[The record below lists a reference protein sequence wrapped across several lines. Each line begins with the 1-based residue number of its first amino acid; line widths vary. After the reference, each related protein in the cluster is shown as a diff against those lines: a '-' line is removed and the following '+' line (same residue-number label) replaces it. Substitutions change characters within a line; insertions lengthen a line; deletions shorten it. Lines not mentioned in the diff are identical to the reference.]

1 MAQLIAAFADFG
13 VVVQDPVHGPDRA
26 VINALVEQSGVDF
39 GWGEIGKAR
48 LAQSVEHRLSFFG
61 RQRAGRA
68 RSGRERRQWGGPTRA
83 VAIDG
88 GARDAQGVAGG
99 GGEAVAGRQGRLH
112 HGSSSLSGVARGIPS
127 KEATFFWIP
136 MIPSACASRR
146 LRWAFSRLARASSA
160 AMGLTAASFG
170 PRFSG
175 FRASK
180 APASR

>member
-99 GGEAVAGRQGRLH
+99 GGEAVAGRQGDHRLH

-127 KEATFFWIP
+127 KEATFLRNSIG
-136 MIPSACASRR
+136 SRGSISLLEDVAQR
-146 LRWAFSRLARASSA
+146 L
-160 AMGLTAASFG
+160 G
-170 PRFSG
+170 PPLEIG
-175 FRASK
+175 EDALLV
-180 APASR
+180 ALL